1 MSVVS
6 IQNLKVDFG
15 GKVLFE
21 NVSFDVNEG
30 DFVGLIGANGTGKT
44 TLFKVITGELEPTEG
59 GAFVSKQTKVG
70 YLEQHACHG
79 SVRTVLDEALSVFEP
94 LMRLEHELES
104 VAQRIDTQSDM
115 RDELIERQNELQE
128 RYQSQ
133 GGLTYRS
140 RTRAALIGLGFPEA
154 DFTLTCDKL
163 SGGQK
168 SKLSMC
174 KLLLSGAQLLLLD
187 EPTNHLDIS
196 GTEWLESFLTAYKGT
211 VIVISHDRYF
221 LDKVTNKTVELS
233 NHHCHHA
240 KGNYSTYLKLKEER
254 LESER
259 RKYENQLEEIKR
271 IEGIIE
277 QQRSFGR
284 ERNFITAESKRKMLE
299 RKKAELVVPEP
310 TIAKMRVKFTPE
322 CETGNDVLTVSGLSK
337 SFGSKRL
344 FEGGDMQVYKG
355 ERVFIL
361 GANGCGKTTLLR
373 ILMRRM
379 SADGGSFAF
388 GANVKVGYFDQSL
401 ESLRGGK
408 TVIDEIWDEHRVF
421 TETKVRSYLS
431 LFLFRGDDVF
441 KNVDAL
447 SGGEKAK
454 LCLLKLMLSGANV
467 LLLDE
472 PTNHLD
478 IPSREVLEAA
488 LEDFDGTI
496 IAVSHDR
503 YFINKLSTKI
513 YRMKPE
519 GFEQFDG
526 DYSDYA
532 ELALAQAKEKP
543 QKAQPKQNAYKLRK
557 ERESEINRLSGKI
570 RRGEAEIDRLDA
582 EIAEANE
589 LLSSPEI
596 SANYEQVIEY
606 TQKIEELTEAQLAL
620 MDEWE
625 QWNKRLEELRNGER
639 SWITPPYSITQ
650 SGSRAIR

>member
-1 MSVVS
+1 MAIVG
-6 IQNLKVDFG
+6 IQNLKVDFA

-44 TLFKVITGELEPTEG
+44 TLFKVITGEIEPTD
-59 GAFVSKQTKVG
+59 GAVFISKQTKVG

-79 SVRTVLDEALSVFEP
+79 SMRTVLDEALTVFAP
-94 LMRLEHELES
+94 LMRMEYELELL
-104 VAQRIDTQSDM
+104 AQRIDTQSDI
-115 RDELIERQNELQE
+115 RNELIERQNELQE
-128 RYQSQ
+128 EYQAS
-133 GGLTYRS
+133 GGLTYKS
-140 RTRAALIGLGFPEA
+140 RTRSALMGLGFSEA

-163 SGGQK
+163 SGGQR

-174 KLLLSGAQLLLLD
+174 KLLLSEAQLLLLD

-196 GTEWLESFLTAYKGT
+196 GIEWLEGFLSSYKGT

-233 NHHCHHA
+233 NRRCHCV
-240 KGNYSTYLKLKEER
+240 KGNYSTYLKLREER

-259 RKYENQLEEIKR
+259 RRYENQLEEIKR

-277 QQRSFGR
+277 QQRSFAR

-299 RKKAELVVPEP
+299 KKKAELVVPEKMA
-310 TIAKMRVKFTPE
+310 AKMRVNFVPE
-322 CETGNDVLTVSGLSK
+322 CETGNDVLAVHGLSK
-337 SFGSKRL
+337 AFGSKRL
-344 FEGGDMQVYKG
+344 FENGEMLVYKG
-355 ERVFIL
+355 DRVFVL

-379 SADGGSFAF
+379 PSDSGSFTF
-388 GANVKVGYFDQSL
+388 GANVKTGYFDQSL
-401 ESLRGGK
+401 ENLTGGK
-408 TVIDEIWDEHRVF
+408 SVLDEIWDEHRTF
-421 TETKVRSYLS
+421 TETTVRSYLS

-441 KNVDAL
+441 KRVDDL

-478 IPSREVLEAA
+478 IPSREVLESA
-488 LEDFDGTI
+488 LADYEGTI

-513 YRMKPE
+513 YCMKPD
-519 GFEQFDG
+519 GFERFDG
-526 DYSDYA
+526 DYNDYA
-532 ELALAQAKEKP
+532 DAVLLQAKEKP
-543 QKAQPKQNAYKLRK
+543 QKSQPKENSYKLRK
-557 ERESEINRLSGKI
+557 ERESEINRLKGKI
-570 RRGEAEIDRLDA
+570 RRDEARIDTLDA
-582 EIAEANE
+582 EIEKANG

-596 SANYEQVIEY
+596 SADYEKVLEY
-606 TQKIEELTEAQLAL
+606 TQKIDELTRQQLSL

-625 QWNKRLEELRNGER
+625 QENKRLEQLLNGEF
-639 SWITPPYSITQ
+639 
-650 SGSRAIR
+650 

>member
-1 MSVVS
+1 MAVVS

-21 NVSFDVNEG
+21 NVSFDVNSG

-44 TLFKVITGELEPTEG
+44 TLFKVITGEIEPTDG
-59 GAFVSKQTKVG
+59 GAFVSKLTKVG

-79 SVRTVLDEALSVFEP
+79 SVRTVYDEALSIFEP
-94 LMRLEHELES
+94 LMQMESELEDI
-104 VAQRIDTQSDM
+104 AAAIDAHIGNRT
-115 RDELIERQNELQE
+115 ELIEKQNALHEEFQAKD
-128 RYQSQ
+128 
-133 GGLTYRS
+133 GLTFRS
-140 RTRAALIGLGFPEA
+140 RTRAALLGLGFSES
-154 DFTLTCDKL
+154 DFSLSCDKL

-174 KLLLSGAQLLLLD
+174 KLLLSGAELLLLD

-196 GTEWLESFLTAYKGT
+196 GTEWLEAYLSTYKGT

-221 LDKVTNKTVELS
+221 LDRVTNKTVEIS
-233 NHHCHHA
+233 NKGCHCA

-259 RKYENQLEEIKR
+259 RQYENQMAEIKKL
-271 IEGIIE
+271 EGIIE
-277 QQRSFGR
+277 QQRSFAR

-299 RKKAELVVPEP
+299 KKKAELVIPEP
-310 TIAKMRVKFTPE
+310 SLAKMRMKFEPE
-322 CETGNDVLTVSGLSK
+322 CETGNDVLNVSSLAK
-337 SFGSKRL
+337 AFGNKRL
-344 FEGGDMQVYKG
+344 FRNADMEVYKND
-355 ERVFIL
+355 RVFIL
-361 GANGCGKTTLLR
+361 GTNGCGKTTLLR
-373 ILMRRM
+373 ILTRQQY
-379 SADGGSFAF
+379 ADEGSFTF

-408 TVIDEIWDEHRVF
+408 TVIDEIWDEHRLF
-421 TETKVRSYLS
+421 TETKVRSYLA

-441 KNVDAL
+441 KNVDNL

-513 YRMKPE
+513 YRMNPE
-519 GFEQFDG
+519 GFEKFDG
-526 DYSDYA
+526 DYNDYA
-532 ELALAQAKEKP
+532 QIALNQAKEKP
-543 QKAQPKQNAYKLRK
+543 KTAETKVNTYKLRK
-557 ERESEINRLSGKI
+557 ERESEINRLKGKI
-570 RRGEAEIDRLDA
+570 KRGEAEIDRLDG
-582 EIAEANE
+582 EITALNEELSTPEASADYE
-589 LLSSPEI
+589 RIFELSS
-596 SANYEQVIEY
+596 
-606 TQKIEELTEAQLAL
+606 KIEKLTEEQLAL

-625 QWNKRLEELRNGER
+625 QWNTRLTELTEQE
-639 SWITPPYSITQ
+639 I
-650 SGSRAIR
+650 

>member
-1 MSVVS
+1 MAIVG
-6 IQNLKVDFG
+6 IQNLKVDFS

-44 TLFKVITGELEPTEG
+44 TLFKVITGEIEPTD
-59 GAFVSKQTKVG
+59 GAVFISKQTKVG

-79 SVRTVLDEALSVFEP
+79 SMRTVLDEALTVFAP
-94 LMRLEHELES
+94 LMRMEYELELL
-104 VAQRIDTQSDM
+104 AQRIDTQSDI
-115 RDELIERQNELQE
+115 RNELIERQNELQE
-128 RYQSQ
+128 EYQAS
-133 GGLTYRS
+133 GGLTYKS
-140 RTRAALIGLGFPEA
+140 RTRSALMGLGFSEA

-163 SGGQK
+163 SGGQR

-174 KLLLSGAQLLLLD
+174 KLLLSEAQLLLLD

-196 GTEWLESFLTAYKGT
+196 GTEWLEGFLSSYKGT

-233 NHHCHHA
+233 NCRCHSA
-240 KGNYSTYLKLKEER
+240 KGNYSTYLKLREER

-259 RKYENQLEEIKR
+259 RRYENQLEEIKR

-277 QQRSFGR
+277 QQRSFAR

-299 RKKAELVVPEP
+299 KKKAELVVPEK
-310 TIAKMRVKFTPE
+310 TAAKMRVNFAPE
-322 CETGNDVLTVSGLSK
+322 CETGNDVLAVHGLSK
-337 SFGSKRL
+337 AFGSKRL
-344 FEGGDMQVYKG
+344 FENGEMLVYKG
-355 ERVFIL
+355 DRVFVL

-379 SADGGSFAF
+379 PSDSGSFTF
-388 GANVKVGYFDQSL
+388 GANVKTGYFDQSL
-401 ESLRGGK
+401 ENLTGGK
-408 TVIDEIWDEHRVF
+408 SVLDEIWDEHRTF
-421 TETKVRSYLS
+421 TETTVRSYLS

-441 KNVDAL
+441 KQVDDL

-478 IPSREVLEAA
+478 IPSREVLESA
-488 LEDFDGTI
+488 LADYEGTI

-513 YRMKPE
+513 YCMKPD
-519 GFEQFDG
+519 GFERFDG
-526 DYSDYA
+526 DYNDYA
-532 ELALAQAKEKP
+532 DAVLLQAKEKP
-543 QKAQPKQNAYKLRK
+543 QKSQPKENSYKLRK
-557 ERESEINRLSGKI
+557 ERDSEINRLKGKI
-570 RRGEAEIDRLDA
+570 RRDEARIDTLDA
-582 EIAEANE
+582 EIEKANG

-596 SANYEQVIEY
+596 SADYEKVLEY
-606 TQKIEELTEAQLAL
+606 TQKIDELTRQQLSL

-625 QWNKRLEELRNGER
+625 QENKRLEQLLNGEF
-639 SWITPPYSITQ
+639 
-650 SGSRAIR
+650 

>member
-1 MSVVS
+1 MAVVG

-44 TLFKVITGELEPTEG
+44 TLFKVITGEIEPTEG
-59 GAFVSKQTKVG
+59 GAFVSKQTRAG

-79 SVRTVLDEALSVFEP
+79 SMRTVLDEALTVFAP
-94 LMRLEHELES
+94 LMQIERELE
-104 VAQRIDTQSDM
+104 ATARLIDLHADN
-115 RDELIERQNELQE
+115 RDELIERQNVLQE
-128 RYQSQ
+128 EFQSN
-133 GGLTYRS
+133 GGLTYLS
-140 RTRAALIGLGFPEA
+140 RTKAALVGLGFSQE
-154 DFTLTCDKL
+154 DFSLTCDKL
-163 SGGQK
+163 SGGQR

-187 EPTNHLDIS
+187 EPTNHLDIA
-196 GTEWLESFLTAYKGT
+196 GTEWLESFLLSYKGT

-233 NHHCHHA
+233 NRRCHCA
-240 KGNYSTYLKLKEER
+240 KGNYSTYMKLREER

-259 RKYENQLEEIKR
+259 RRYENQLEEIKR

-277 QQRSFGR
+277 QQRSFAR

-299 RKKAELVVPEP
+299 KKKAELVVPEP
-310 TIAKMRVKFTPE
+310 TVSKMRIKFTPE
-322 CETGNDVLTVSGLSK
+322 CETGNDVLSVSSLSK
-337 SFGSKRL
+337 AFGAKKL
-344 FEGGDMQVYKG
+344 FENGDMQVFKG

-379 SADGGSFAF
+379 AADRGTFAF
-388 GANVKVGYFDQSL
+388 GANVKLGYFDQSL

-408 TVIDEIWDEHRVF
+408 SVLDEIWDEHRTF
-421 TETKVRSYLS
+421 TETKVRNYLS
-431 LFLFRGDDVF
+431 LFLFTGDDVF
-441 KNVDAL
+441 KSVDDL

-478 IPSREVLEAA
+478 ILSREVLEAA
-488 LEDFDGTI
+488 LADYDGTI

-519 GFEQFDG
+519 GFEKFDG

-532 ELALAQAKEKP
+532 EVALAQAKEKP
-543 QKAQPKQNAYKLRK
+543 QKAQPKENSYKLRK
-557 ERESEINRLSGKI
+557 ERESEINRLKGKI
-570 RRGEAEIDRLDA
+570 RRREAEIDALDE
-582 EIAEANE
+582 EITRAND
-589 LLSSPEI
+589 LLSSPE
-596 SANYEQVIEY
+596 AAADYEKIMEY
-606 TQKIEELTEAQLAL
+606 TKKIEELTQSQLEL

-625 QWNKRLEELRNGER
+625 QWNKRLEELTNGE
-639 SWITPPYSITQ
+639 I
-650 SGSRAIR
+650 

>member
-1 MSVVS
+1 MAIVG
-6 IQNLKVDFG
+6 IQNLKVDFA

-44 TLFKVITGELEPTEG
+44 TLFKVITGEIEPTD
-59 GAFVSKQTKVG
+59 GAVFISKQTKVG

-79 SVRTVLDEALSVFEP
+79 SMRTVLDEALTVFAP
-94 LMRLEHELES
+94 LMRMEYELELL
-104 VAQRIDTQSDM
+104 AQRIDTQSDI
-115 RDELIERQNELQE
+115 RNELIERQNELQE
-128 RYQSQ
+128 EYQAS
-133 GGLTYRS
+133 GGLTYKS
-140 RTRAALIGLGFPEA
+140 RTRSALMGLGFSEN
-154 DFTLTCDKL
+154 DFSLTCDKL
-163 SGGQK
+163 SGGQR

-174 KLLLSGAQLLLLD
+174 KLLLSEAQLLLLD

-196 GTEWLESFLTAYKGT
+196 GTEWLEGFLSSYKGT

-233 NHHCHHA
+233 NRRCHSS
-240 KGNYSTYLKLKEER
+240 KGNYSTYLKLREER

-259 RKYENQLEEIKR
+259 RRYENQLEEIKR

-277 QQRSFGR
+277 QQRSFAR

-299 RKKAELVVPEP
+299 KKKAELVVPEK
-310 TIAKMRVKFTPE
+310 TAAKMRVNFVPE
-322 CETGNDVLTVSGLSK
+322 CETGNDVLAVHGLSK
-337 SFGSKRL
+337 AFGSKRL
-344 FEGGDMQVYKG
+344 FENGEMLVYKG
-355 ERVFIL
+355 DRVFVL

-379 SADGGSFAF
+379 PSDGGSFTF
-388 GANVKVGYFDQSL
+388 GANVKTGYFDQSL
-401 ESLRGGK
+401 ENLTGGK
-408 TVIDEIWDEHRVF
+408 SVLDEIWDEHRTF
-421 TETKVRSYLS
+421 TETTVRSYLS

-441 KNVDAL
+441 KQVDDL

-478 IPSREVLEAA
+478 IPSREVLESA
-488 LEDFDGTI
+488 LADYEGTI

-513 YRMKPE
+513 YCMKPD
-519 GFEQFDG
+519 GFERFDG
-526 DYSDYA
+526 DYNDYA
-532 ELALAQAKEKP
+532 DAVLLQAKEKP
-543 QKAQPKQNAYKLRK
+543 QKTQPKENSYKLRK
-557 ERESEINRLSGKI
+557 ERESEINRLKGKI
-570 RRGEAEIDRLDA
+570 RRDEAQIDTLDA
-582 EIAEANE
+582 EIEKANG

-596 SANYEQVIEY
+596 SADYEKVLEY
-606 TQKIEELTEAQLAL
+606 TQKIDELTRQQLSL

-625 QWNKRLEELRNGER
+625 QENKRLEQLLNGEF
-639 SWITPPYSITQ
+639 
-650 SGSRAIR
+650 

>member
-44 TLFKVITGELEPTEG
+44 TLFKVITGELKPTEG

-379 SADGGSFAF
+379 SADGGFAF

-625 QWNKRLEELRNGER
+625 QWNKRLEELRNGE
-639 SWITPPYSITQ
+639 
-650 SGSRAIR
+650 

>member
-1 MSVVS
+1 MAIVG
-6 IQNLKVDFG
+6 IQNLKVDFA

-44 TLFKVITGELEPTEG
+44 TLFKVITGEIEPTD
-59 GAFVSKQTKVG
+59 GAVFISKQTKVG

-79 SVRTVLDEALSVFEP
+79 SMRTVLDEALTVFAP
-94 LMRLEHELES
+94 LMRMEYELELL
-104 VAQRIDTQSDM
+104 AQRIDTQSDI
-115 RDELIERQNELQE
+115 RNELIERQNELQE
-128 RYQSQ
+128 EYQAS
-133 GGLTYRS
+133 GGLTYKS
-140 RTRAALIGLGFPEA
+140 RTRSALMGLGFSEN
-154 DFTLTCDKL
+154 DFSLTCDKL
-163 SGGQK
+163 SGGQR

-174 KLLLSGAQLLLLD
+174 KLLLSEAQLLLLD

-196 GTEWLESFLTAYKGT
+196 GTEWLEGFLSSYKGT

-233 NHHCHHA
+233 NRRCHSS
-240 KGNYSTYLKLKEER
+240 KGNYSTYLKLREER

-259 RKYENQLEEIKR
+259 RRYENQLEEIKR

-277 QQRSFGR
+277 QQRSFAR

-299 RKKAELVVPEP
+299 KKKAELVVPEK
-310 TIAKMRVKFTPE
+310 TAAKMRVNFVPE
-322 CETGNDVLTVSGLSK
+322 CETGNDVLAVHGLSK
-337 SFGSKRL
+337 AFGSKRL
-344 FEGGDMQVYKG
+344 FENGEMLVYKG
-355 ERVFIL
+355 DRVFVL

-379 SADGGSFAF
+379 PSDGGSFTF
-388 GANVKVGYFDQSL
+388 GANVKTGYFDQSL
-401 ESLRGGK
+401 ENLTGGK
-408 TVIDEIWDEHRVF
+408 SVLDEIWDEHRTF
-421 TETKVRSYLS
+421 TETTVRSYLS

-441 KNVDAL
+441 KQVDDL

-478 IPSREVLEAA
+478 IPSREVLESA
-488 LEDFDGTI
+488 LADYEGTI

-513 YRMKPE
+513 YCMKPD
-519 GFEQFDG
+519 GFERFDG
-526 DYSDYA
+526 DYNDYA
-532 ELALAQAKEKP
+532 DAVLLQTKEKP
-543 QKAQPKQNAYKLRK
+543 QKTQPKENSYKLRK
-557 ERESEINRLSGKI
+557 EREGEINRLKGKI
-570 RRGEAEIDRLDA
+570 RRDEAQIDTLDA
-582 EIAEANE
+582 EIEKANG

-596 SANYEQVIEY
+596 SADYEKVLEY
-606 TQKIEELTEAQLAL
+606 TQKIDELTRQQLSL

-625 QWNKRLEELRNGER
+625 QENKRLEQLLNGEF
-639 SWITPPYSITQ
+639 
-650 SGSRAIR
+650 